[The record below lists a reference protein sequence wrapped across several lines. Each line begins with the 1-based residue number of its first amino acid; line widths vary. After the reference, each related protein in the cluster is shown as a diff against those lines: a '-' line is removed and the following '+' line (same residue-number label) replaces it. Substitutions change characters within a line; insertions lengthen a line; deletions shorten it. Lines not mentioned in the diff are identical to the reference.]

1 MKWLAVLFLATNV
14 AAETVTV
21 AVHET
26 TVVKFAHA
34 SAAYAVEPAIA
45 DAVARD
51 GEVSV
56 SGKSAGE
63 TQIVVVT
70 GSSQLMFDV
79 KVTAPAFTPPKQ
91 KRGGTEG
98 RMEVRYGTAE
108 RQTHGII
115 DAGGLHIETVHYGA
129 SAAYRSETT
138 LPSISYR
145 TGRLTLFDRLTDES
159 PLTISNTTIR
169 GLHFIDDRWRV
180 HAGTTAFTAYQS
192 FLIPTQRQNLLDA
205 AFRVSGGLT
214 ANALITSK
222 GSVASME
229 YDYRPSEQ
237 IFARGEVGVGRALSS
252 SRQAES
258 LSYTIG
264 AAAQFGLDRDAD
276 RVRVDLR
283 YRPRDFVIISPGEP
297 RGFFA
302 DSSWSRTFGRGST
315 IDSSFSSQQR
325 TTAATSNLRL
335 HLNDSLSLL
344 GGASYGSFTGTRSY
358 SVPLGLQYDRN
369 RFGAS
374 ALARWTNG
382 APGFRVST
390 RTSLGRIYA
399 SAYVDYQ
406 QQAPTLDIVYRDD
419 PALALALQQLGITAT
434 TVADIARAL
443 RENAALIELGYVEGV
458 TVDLSPTR
466 TQAGFEVAWMGSKT
480 QLRAR
485 VLANRSESVSR
496 RTDTFIAS
504 LSASRGDFFASIT
517 YWKNP
522 QLEIGFRRRFDEL
535 PSFVRGTISG
545 RVESPVPVE
554 IELDG
559 QRRVTTTGAFAF
571 EHVTSG
577 PHRVVARIPDARDAY
592 FTTPS
597 RVEAI
602 AGDRLTFA
610 VASSPAHLFGRV
622 VSDAGDGLG
631 GIAVALT
638 RGATRLEA
646 TSATDGTFALNAA
659 PGEWELSLDT
669 LSLPPGFALGNASRP
684 VMLAAALPSNES
696 FTVRANRSVS
706 GHAPAG
712 VTSIVVDPL
721 GRQVPVAADGAFTI
735 RSLPAGAIT
744 LRAGTHTTKVLVPRE
759 PAMLRASF

>member
-1 MKWLAVLFLATNV
+1 MKWFAVLLFATNV

-21 AVHET
+21 RVHET

-34 SAAYAVEPAIA
+34 TAAYAVEPSIA

-70 GSSQLMFDV
+70 GSSQLTFGV
-79 KVTAPAFTPPKQ
+79 QVTAPAFTPPKQ

-108 RQTHGII
+108 RQTHGIV

-129 SAAYRSETT
+129 SAKYRSETT
-138 LPSISYR
+138 LPSISYQHAK
-145 TGRLTLFDRLTDES
+145 LTFFDRLTDES
-159 PLTISNTTIR
+159 PLTITNTTIR
-169 GLHFIDDRWRV
+169 GLHFIDDRWRI

-192 FLIPTQRQNLLDA
+192 FLLPTQRQNLLDA
-205 AFRVSGGLT
+205 AFRIGGGFT

-222 GSVASME
+222 GSIASME
-229 YDYRPSEQ
+229 YDYRPNEQ
-237 IFARGEVGVGRALSS
+237 LFARGEMGVGRALSS

-258 LSYTIG
+258 LSYTLG
-264 AAAQFGLDRDAD
+264 AAAQFGLDRDTD
-276 RVRVDLR
+276 RARIDLR
-283 YRPRDFVIISPGEP
+283 YRPRNFVVISPGEP

-302 DSSWSRTFGRGST
+302 DSSWSHSFDRGSA

-325 TTAATSNLRL
+325 TTAATTNLHLR
-335 HLNDSLSLL
+335 LNDSLSLL

-358 SVPLGLQYDRN
+358 SVPLGVQFDGP

-374 ALARWTNG
+374 ALARWTNR
-382 APGFRVST
+382 APGFRLAA

-434 TVADIARAL
+434 SVSDIARAL
-443 RENAALIELGYVEGV
+443 RENAALIELGYIEGV

-466 TQAGFEVAWMGSKT
+466 TQAGFEVAWIGSKT

-485 VLANRSESVSR
+485 VLANRNESVSR
-496 RTDTFIAS
+496 RTDTLIAS
-504 LSASRGDFFASIT
+504 LSALRGDFFATLT

-522 QLEIGFRRRFDEL
+522 QLEIGFRRHFDEL
-535 PSFVRGTISG
+535 PSFARGTISG
-545 RVESPVPVE
+545 RVDSPVPVE
-554 IELDG
+554 VELDG
-559 QRRVTTTGAFAF
+559 VRRITTTGSFSF
-571 EHVTSG
+571 DHVTSG
-577 PHRVVARIPDARDAY
+577 PHRVVARIVDARDAY

-602 AGDRLTFA
+602 AGDKIAFA
-610 VASSPAHLFGRV
+610 VSSSPAHLFGRI

-631 GIAVALT
+631 GINVALT

-646 TSATDGTFALNAA
+646 TSASDGTFALDAA
-659 PGEWELSLDT
+659 PGEWELSLDALTFPAGFT
-669 LSLPPGFALGNASRP
+669 LGDASRS
-684 VMLAAALPSNES
+684 VMLAAAQPSNVS

-706 GHAPAG
+706 GRAPAG
-712 VTSIVVDPL
+712 VTTISVDPL
-721 GRQVPVAADGAFTI
+721 GLQVPVSADGAFTI
-735 RSLPAGAIT
+735 RSLPPGAIT
-744 LRAGTHTTKVLVPRE
+744 LHAGSRTTKVIVPRE
-759 PAMLRASF
+759 PATLRASF